1 MTTKFIG
8 LKDFRQNLAGY
19 TKEAKVKNIRFIILK
34 KNVPVL
40 EVKALDEKNFSLE
53 KLAAEV
59 AVARQQVKDG
69 KVYTEKQVYKMLGL
83 EWNMKLFIQKM
94 R

>member
-40 EVKALDEKNFSLE
+40 EVKALDEKDFTFEQLVQKTAKE
-53 KLAAEV
+53 
-59 AVARQQVKDG
+59 G
-69 KVYTEKQVYKMLGL
+69 KVYSQKQIMKEFGL
-83 EWNMKLFIQKM
+83 L
-94 R
+94 

>member
-19 TKEAKVKNIRFIILK
+19 TKEAKLKNVRFIILK

-40 EVKALDEKNFSLE
+40 EVKALDEKEFTME
-53 KLAAEV
+53 KLAAEI
-59 AVARQQVKDG
+59 AVARQQVKEG
-69 KVYTEKQVYKMLGL
+69 KVYTHEQVVKMLGL
-83 EWNMKLFIQKM
+83 E
-94 R
+94 

>member
-40 EVKALDEKNFSLE
+40 EVKALDEKNFTFEQLVQ
-53 KLAAEV
+53 KTAKARKEV
-59 AVARQQVKDG
+59 KEG
-69 KVYTEKQVYKMLGL
+69 KVYSQKQIMKEFGL
-83 EWNMKLFIQKM
+83 L
-94 R
+94 

>member
-83 EWNMKLFIQKM
+83 E
-94 R
+94 

>member
-19 TKEAKVKNIRFIILK
+19 TKEAKLKNVRFIILK

-40 EVKALDEKNFSLE
+40 EVKALDEKEFSLE
-53 KLAAEV
+53 KLAAEI
-59 AVARQQVKDG
+59 AEARQQVKEG
-69 KVYTEKQVYKMLGL
+69 KVYTHKQVIKMLGL
-83 EWNMKLFIQKM
+83 E
-94 R
+94 